1 MPTGY
6 AHIFSCRCSQ
16 AVRSDGKFSPDAFMK
31 KAKGEQAYILLA
43 ASFLLGRYAPP
54 RNVSSRELA
63 LWKNSLRWL
72 FGPDFPDKGQKVA
85 ERNLSFSIDLWN
97 SRMRFYPPDAF
108 RLFSLPFSVMEEGMP
123 AGRSALM
130 AYAEAEG
137 YREIC
142 YFEIQRR
149 EQPDWD
155 AFLSALAALYP
166 APPKK
171 IIAPDGDAAA
181 MIREGFDGIVEAFDG
196 SEGAISRF
204 RYDPSTGIQSRYEWT
219 LRTLHIT
226 SFPDD
231 ETAYRIIG
239 GILVDQDEEWSRRFG
254 Y

>member
-1 MPTGY
+1 MKNRFRMPGAALCLALLSWT
-6 AHIFSCRCSQ
+6 AVAAAEMTEEPLLEKSQ
-16 AVRSDGKFSPDAFMK
+16 LKFDGKSA
-31 KAKGEQAYILLA
+31 
-43 ASFLLGRYAPP
+43 
-54 RNVSSRELA
+54 
-63 LWKNSLRWL
+63 
-72 FGPDFPDKGQKVA
+72 
-85 ERNLSFSIDLWN
+85 
-97 SRMRFYPPDAF
+97 PDAF

-239 GILVDQDEEWSRRFG
+239 GLLVDQDEEWSRRFG